1 MCAIQK
7 LKIHLIAH
15 YSNAASVLKGVAAL
29 RCYLQIMSNAS
40 ELRQAVYPLILWLN
54 FIVTVELLYDQAES
68 DFVQCQTK
76 MQAFTFRIELD

>member
-15 YSNAASVLKGVAAL
+15 YSNARSLCFSVETS
-29 RCYLQIMSNAS
+29 CYRLVLQ
-40 ELRQAVYPLILWLN
+40 LN
-54 FIVTVELLYDQAES
+54 FIVTVELLYDQAEG

-76 MQAFTFRIELD
+76 MRAFASMICGEFKQIELN